1 METGFPPAGGTG
13 MRPASHPIPIFPPYY
28 QGVRRHPYLSVPDNE
43 WMEQCYRRRGGHAL
57 RHKDFETMHI
67 LVVEDEQRLA
77 VLLRRVLM
85 EERHTVDLA
94 YDGPSGLDLALSG
107 TYDLIVLDWM
117 LPGMDGIAVCRE
129 VRTEK
134 VTTPILMLTARG
146 SVEDRVTGLNT
157 GADDYLTKPFAME
170 EFLARVN
177 ASLRR
182 RDRALDAGTTIQIG
196 DLSLDLVRHEVRR
209 QGREIALTAKEFALL
224 EYLMRHPGQ
233 VLTRTQITDHVWR
246 YDLEGL
252 SNIVDTYIHYLRDK
266 VDRGF
271 PRPLIRTIRGVGYKI
286 EG

>member
-1 METGFPPAGGTG
+1 
-13 MRPASHPIPIFPPYY
+13 
-28 QGVRRHPYLSVPDNE
+28 
-43 WMEQCYRRRGGHAL
+43 
-57 RHKDFETMHI
+57 MHI

-77 VLLRRVLM
+77 VLLRRVLT

-94 YDGPSGLDLALSG
+94 YDGPSGLDLALSD

-117 LPGMDGIAVCRE
+117 LPGMDGISVCRE
-129 VRTEK
+129 VRVEK

-146 SVEDRVTGLNT
+146 TVEDRVTGLNT

-177 ASLRR
+177 AALRR
-182 RDRALDAGTTIQIG
+182 RDRGIDASTTLYIG

-209 QGREIALTAKEFALL
+209 QGREIPLTAKEFALL
-224 EYLMRHPGQ
+224 EYMMRHPGQ

-271 PRPLIRTIRGVGYKI
+271 GKPLIRTIRGVGYKI